1 MDQAKTGNLI
11 RSLRQK
17 QHMTQL
23 ELAEKI
29 NVSDKA
35 VSKWERGCGAPD
47 ISLLPA
53 LAAAL
58 GVEPGVLLQ
67 GDLDANRRSNGNMK
81 KIRVYVCPAC
91 GNVVFSTDEAD
102 VICCGKKLAALR
114 PQKADETQR
123 LTMEMVENEWFV
135 TSAHEMRREHH
146 ISFLAQV
153 NGDTLIVR
161 RLYPEWGLETRLPYA
176 AHGMLLWYCT
186 RDGLFWQEVRR

>member
-1 MDQAKTGNLI
+1 MSFAERLKQI
-11 RSLRQK
+11 RKEKGLSQ
-17 QHMTQL
+17 
-23 ELAEKI
+23 EDLAELLD
-29 NVSDKA
+29 VSRQA

-58 GVEPGVLLQ
+58 GVEPGVFLQ

-123 LTMEMVENEWFV
+123 LTMEIVENEWFV
-135 TSAHEMRREHH
+135 TS
-146 ISFLAQV
+146 
-153 NGDTLIVR
+153 
-161 RLYPEWGLETRLPYA
+161 

-186 RDGLFWQEVRR
+186 RDGLFWQEVQ

>member
-58 GVEPGVLLQ
+58 EVEPGVLLQ
-67 GDLDANRRSNGNMK
+67 GDLDANRQSNGNMK

-102 VICCGKKLAALR
+102 VICCGKKLAALL
-114 PQKADETQR
+114 PQKADETQL

-135 TSAHEMRREHH
+135 TSAHEMRREHY
-146 ISFLAQV
+146 ISFLALV

-161 RLYPEWGLETRLPYA
+161 KFYPEWGLETRLPRV

-186 RDGLFWQEVRR
+186 RDGLFWQEIRK

>member
-17 QHMTQL
+17 QQMTQL

-123 LTMEMVENEWFV
+123 LTMEIVENEWFV
-135 TSAHEMRREHH
+135 TS
-146 ISFLAQV
+146 
-153 NGDTLIVR
+153 
-161 RLYPEWGLETRLPYA
+161 

>member
-58 GVEPGVLLQ
+58 GVEPGVLL
-67 GDLDANRRSNGNMK
+67 
-81 KIRVYVCPAC
+81 
-91 GNVVFSTDEAD
+91 
-102 VICCGKKLAALR
+102 
-114 PQKADETQR
+114 
-123 LTMEMVENEWFV
+123 
-135 TSAHEMRREHH
+135 
-146 ISFLAQV
+146 
-153 NGDTLIVR
+153 
-161 RLYPEWGLETRLPYA
+161 
-176 AHGMLLWYCT
+176 
-186 RDGLFWQEVRR
+186 

>member
-58 GVEPGVLLQ
+58 GVEPGVFLQ

-123 LTMEMVENEWFV
+123 LTMEIVENEWFV
-135 TSAHEMRREHH
+135 TS
-146 ISFLAQV
+146 
-153 NGDTLIVR
+153 
-161 RLYPEWGLETRLPYA
+161 

-186 RDGLFWQEVRR
+186 RDGLFWQEVLR